1 MGTRTVLFCD
11 RSNKVIPI
19 TTTAAS
25 RTPDL
30 VIQAPWLES
39 WNSHIQDLIEEA
51 GAGNFAEGGG
61 FGFQDLC
68 DDDRKVVANLI
79 ARICKVDVRS
89 LDARGVEG
97 DCLFEPL
104 DEPEPEPLKVVEDDD
119 GA

>member
-1 MGTRTVLFCD
+1 MGTRLERYCD
-11 RSNKVIPI
+11 RSNKTIR
-19 TTTAAS
+19 TTEPLS
-25 RTPDL
+25 KTPDL
-30 VIQAPWLES
+30 VIQAPWLEA

-51 GAGNFAEGGG
+51 GAGELAEGGG

-104 DEPEPEPLKVVEDDD
+104 PDLEPEPLKVVEDND

>member
-11 RSNKVIPI
+11 RSNKIIP

-30 VIQAPWLES
+30 VIQAPWLEA

-51 GAGNFAEGGG
+51 DAGELAEGGG